1 MKPLGLGSKLHLGVV
16 YVFLFLP
23 IAVLVVLSFNRS
35 GLPTAWGGFT
45 TDWYG
50 ELWRNGEVRTGLRNT
65 LVVAVGATVVATVLG
80 TLLAVGLQ
88 RYVRNPAFEVL
99 VLAPAVLPDIVIAV
113 GLLAFY
119 NFLGATLGLHTV
131 LLSHV
136 LFCMAFVTAVVRA
149 RLQSVDS
156 SLEEAA
162 RDLGSSRAGAFVRI
176 TLPSLLPGIVA
187 GALLSF
193 TLSLDEFVI
202 AFFTNGPT
210 TPTLPQV
217 IYSNVRFGV
226 KPHINALAT
235 VLLFVSV
242 VAVLGAQRLTGIA
255 GRSSHPAPELD
266 PPTLVDRKV
275 VPS

>member
-1 MKPLGLGSKLHLGVV
+1 MTGPRPGRSLRIHLAMI

-23 IAVLVVLSFNRS
+23 IGVLVVLSFNRS
-35 GLPTAWGGFT
+35 GLPTAWGGFST
-45 TDWYG
+45 KWYG
-50 ELWRNGEVRTGLRNT
+50 ELAGNEDMREGIRNT
-65 LVVAVGATVVATVLG
+65 LIVATGATLIATVLG
-80 TLLAVGLQ
+80 TLLAVGMQ
-88 RYVRNPAFEVL
+88 RFVRNPVIQ
-99 VLAPAVLPDIVIAV
+99 VVILAPAVLPDIVIAV
-113 GLLAFY
+113 ALLAF
-119 NFLGATLGLHTV
+119 FTFVGATLGLRSV

-149 RLQSVDS
+149 RLQTVDA

-162 RDLGSSRAGAFVRI
+162 RDLGDSRFGAFVRI

-226 KPHINALAT
+226 KPDVNALASVLLLVSTVT
-235 VLLFVSV
+235 VLT
-242 VAVLGAQRLTGIA
+242 AQRLTRFTGA
-255 GRSSHPAPELD
+255 ERR
-266 PPTLVDRKV
+266 T
-275 VPS
+275 

>member
-1 MKPLGLGSKLHLGVV
+1 MTGPGRGLRLHLAMI

-35 GLPTAWGGFT
+35 GLPTAWGGFST
-45 TDWYG
+45 KWYG
-50 ELWRNGEVRTGLRNT
+50 ELASNEEMREGIRNT
-65 LVVAVGATVVATVLG
+65 LIVATGATVIATVLG
-80 TLLAVGLQ
+80 TLLAVGMQ
-88 RYVRNPAFEVL
+88 RFVRNPV
-99 VLAPAVLPDIVIAV
+99 VQVVILAPAVLPDIVIAV
-113 GLLAFY
+113 ALLAF
-119 NFLGATLGLHTV
+119 FTFVGATLGLRSV

-149 RLQSVDS
+149 RLQTVDA

-162 RDLGSSRAGAFVRI
+162 RDLGDSRFGAFVRV

-226 KPHINALAT
+226 KPDVNALASVLLLVSTVT
-235 VLLFVSV
+235 VLT
-242 VAVLGAQRLTGIA
+242 AQRLT
-255 GRSSHPAPELD
+255 RFTD
-266 PPTLVDRKV
+266 PDRRT
-275 VPS
+275 